1 MSEDRIALRLKTLEM
16 AAALNAPSYNPTS
29 IMATA
34 DTLWAW
40 AINVQALEAKESKT
54 TRNVQK
60 SLARLRA
67 SQGEETY

>member
-16 AAALNAPSYNPTS
+16 AAGLNAPNYNPDN

-34 DTLWAW
+34 DRLWAW
-40 AINVQALEAKESKT
+40 ASEATATAAESKT

-67 SQGEETY
+67 SQGGETY

>member
-29 IMATA
+29 IMETA
-34 DTLWAW
+34 DRLWAW
-40 AINVQALEAKESKT
+40 AMEAPTPKSKT
-54 TRNVQK
+54 EKAVEK

-67 SQGEETY
+67 SQGDETF